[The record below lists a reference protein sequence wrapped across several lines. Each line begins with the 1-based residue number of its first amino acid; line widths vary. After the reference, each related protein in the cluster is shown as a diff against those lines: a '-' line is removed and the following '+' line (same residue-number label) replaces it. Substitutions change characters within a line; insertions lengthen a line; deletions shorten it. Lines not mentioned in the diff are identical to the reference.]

1 MIALMDMF
9 EETVKTNGAGGDSG
23 CGPVSL
29 RFPWLRLLWGHLC
42 RVGRLCM
49 GAVRLLGA
57 GILDQLYPPVCVHC
71 GAVTGQPDVLC
82 PSCWSRLRP
91 ITRPLCPVTG
101 VPFGYDL
108 GEGALSA
115 KAIADP
121 PPFARA
127 RSAVVHNQVA
137 RTLVSRLK
145 FGDRPELAKF
155 CARLM
160 VAAGQELFAPQE
172 MAGPTPVLVPV
183 PLHRFRH
190 WQRRYNQSGLLAR
203 EVARQCGLTCMEGL
217 VRRTRPTRPQIGL
230 NARQR
235 ARNVQGA
242 FAVHGDML
250 ARLKGR
256 PVIIVDDVITT
267 GSTVGAISRALHR
280 AGVAHVDVLSFSRVV
295 IGADDS

>member
-1 MIALMDMF
+1 MFEKTVKANGSDSGPERFPSLRRSGQIALQ
-9 EETVKTNGAGGDSG
+9 VL
-23 CGPVSL
+23 L
-29 RFPWLRLLWGHLC
+29 R
-42 RVGRLCM
+42 
-49 GAVRLLGA
+49 LGA
-57 GILDQLYPPVCVHC
+57 GVLDQLYPPACVHC
-71 GAVTGQPDVLC
+71 AAVTGQPDVLC

-91 ITRPLCPVTG
+91 ITRPLCPVMG

-115 KAIADP
+115 RAIADP

-160 VAAGQELFAPQE
+160 VVSGQELF
-172 MAGPTPVLVPV
+172 GPVEGEGSAPVLVPV

-203 EVARQCGLTCMEGL
+203 EVARQSGLTCMEGL

-235 ARNVQGA
+235 ARNVRGA
-242 FAVHGDML
+242 FAVHGDLL
-250 ARLKGR
+250 ARLEGR

-267 GSTVGAISRALHR
+267 GSTVGAISRVLNR
-280 AGVAHVDVLSFSRVV
+280 AGVARVDVLSFSRVV
-295 IGADDS
+295 IGADDG